1 MNLNI
6 FVSNKCFIYCKGCY
20 SYSREENCSSI
31 LSIETICNFLKF
43 AYNYGIK
50 KVTLCGGDPLA
61 RDDIILL
68 IKRIKEI
75 GLKIS
80 IDTIGTPLIRDVTI
94 GGKTVKKINIKEIA
108 KYVDEIGI
116 PIDGSNSEIFRLFR
130 PTNDDILK
138 NQVSICHELEKNKI
152 KTCINT
158 VAHKGNLNDA
168 EKLAKLINKLDG
180 VSKWQIFQFAP
191 LGRVGFLNRKL
202 FEISEEEFE
211 TFENNV
217 LNALENSSK
226 ILEFKKCKDRV
237 KHYML
242 IDNSGNAWV
251 PEFERIITNNSISS
265 LSDRLIIGNINNIND
280 WSNICEFLESNIRQ
294 KNRGDK
300 NET

>member
-31 LSIETICNFLKF
+31 LSIEIICNFLKF
-43 AYNYGIK
+43 AYNYGVET
-50 KVTLCGGDPLA
+50 VTLCGGDPLA

-68 IKRIKEI
+68 IKRIKEL
-75 GLKIS
+75 GFKIS

-94 GGKTVKKINIKEIA
+94 GGKTIKKLDIKEIA
-108 KYVDEIGI
+108 RYVDEIGI

-138 NQVSICHELEKNKI
+138 DQVSICRELEKNKV

-158 VAHKGNLNDA
+158 VAHKGNLNNA
-168 EKLAKLINKLDG
+168 EELAKLINELDG

-191 LGRVGFLNRKL
+191 LGRVGFLNRKM
-202 FEISEEEFE
+202 FEISEEEFDA
-211 TFENNV
+211 FENNV
-217 LNALENSSK
+217 LNVLENSSK
-226 ILEFKKCKDRV
+226 TLEFKKCKDRV

-251 PEFERIITNNSISS
+251 PEFERIITNNNFSS

-280 WSNICEFLESNIRQ
+280 WSNICEFLKSNIKQ
-294 KNRGDK
+294 KNRGR
-300 NET
+300 